1 MQNNLIFS
9 TVKAFP
15 HCYQVNDCSSKIL
28 VIEGGVYFLRHCHP
42 FSNKKFLLVDGGKYF
57 FLYKKYCPPFTNKN
71 IFSTKGGT
79 YFSVGTIQ
87 RGKIHPLRRSGGF
100 GGSPPIRGGDIH
112 PLQQR

>member
-42 FSNKKFLLVDGGKYF
+42 FSNKNFLLVDGGKYF

-79 YFSVGTIQ
+79 YFSVQ
-87 RGKIHPLRRSGGF
+87 KYCLPFSNKIFL
-100 GGSPPIRGGDIH
+100 IYVT
-112 PLQQR
+112 